1 MKKILLFTAALAAL
15 LSAASCQKE
24 EMGAVEAGNGN
35 VSFTIQTPEDAVTKA
50 IGDGTNV
57 DIVYYEI
64 YKANNQ
70 QPVGEPLVDAT
81 VKMSNKAASL
91 TLNLLEDQEYVALFW
106 AQVDGKE
113 YYNVGDLRQVEA
125 LYSDTKSN
133 LEDRAAFCQKFA
145 FSTENAVNET
155 VTLVRPFAQIN
166 IGTTLESLKMDYE
179 VDVTASTVTV
189 TNPARF
195 FNVNTGVGHTLTTQ
209 AVVFGEETDPQEALY
224 VDNKEYE
231 YVAMNYI
238 LVNGERST
246 VNVDFSIVTDK
257 GTVTKTVADVPVA
270 QNYRTNLLGNLL
282 TKETKIEIVVD
293 ERFNQP
299 DPDINVEVMDEIP
312 AEIDLADGNV
322 LIPDL
327 SGDQAVTVS
336 GKGSIELQGTT
347 ITSTAADKPA
357 ITLKDGADVTLIIT
371 DNVTIEGATAGIVV
385 PEGSVLKIVGSEE
398 VVTKS
403 GIAAN
408 NITVIGKAGSG
419 IAGSVIIENVAHLT
433 AIGTGANAYGIG
445 AADAEV
451 VISNSTIDYA
461 CGGFGGENAPVINID
476 DDKYLKATPEGAPAI
491 GGKKIVINGSVIT
504 KADGGSKAAAIGAR
518 YWNSTEIEIVN
529 STIVAANGGNASA
542 GIGGSRYS
550 GDISADNKQ
559 VSKVKIE
566 KSTVTATGGYYGAG
580 IGAGY
585 DTHCAANETNAVNE
599 IVIINSKVNAQG
611 GMYAAGIGTGYHSA
625 ALTGSIDAAS
635 TVNAVSGENYYKD
648 AYTTAQNIGYG
659 VMDPERE
666 AAGLSVTFTVA
677 GEKISAPAASFV
689 EKDNEV
695 LIGSANGLKKF
706 ADAVNN
712 GTDYYAGKTVKLTTD
727 IDLNNAEW
735 TPIGSAYADH
745 GFMGNFDGNGFVIK
759 NLQITALTPDA
770 DGYVYAGLFGVTE
783 GTDAQ
788 NQNSIK
794 NLVIENVTIDSKGGH
809 IAAAAIAYPY
819 YTALENITVQGDIH
833 IKGGDYTAGV
843 LAYTRRCVNASNIT
857 IAGDADSVIEGK
869 STVGG
874 VISDIQT
881 NGGLTADYSN
891 FSAEGLTI
899 KANNNVGGISGIIG
913 QQTLDGTT
921 TVKNVTI
928 VSEGV
933 AKGIVSGADGGN
945 AIVTDVKYEHVEGAT
960 RIIGPVYESRGAATA
975 DALAEALANG
985 KKRVVMTQDITTE
998 AATTA
1003 PYGNKY
1009 AFKMDGGVLDGDGY
1023 ELHMECYGDDYGIM
1037 TSGGTIKNLT
1047 IKEGCR
1053 AVMIMYPQSDV
1064 ILDNVNIGG
1073 DGVLY
1078 PINTGEAGAEGV
1090 NLVVTN
1096 SVLAGWTSYG
1106 LIDSASFTNVEF
1118 RQGTY
1123 YNNIFGRVLKPYVNT
1138 TLTNCAFVEHMNLDL
1153 SALTAG
1159 HKVIMTNC
1167 TVNGQDV
1174 TAEVFTIPSTDAQYD
1189 TELFTVDLP
1198 SWASSINDCVVFN

>member
-1 MKKILLFTAALAAL
+1 MKKLFTYLSVAMLAVAAV
-15 LSAASCQKE
+15 SCQKE
-24 EMGAVEAGNGN
+24 MVVADGENGN
-35 VSFTIQTPEDAVTKA
+35 VTLTIQTPEDAVTKA

-64 YKANNQ
+64 YKAENK

-81 VKMSNKAASL
+81 VEVSNKAASL
-91 TLNLLEDQEYVALFW
+91 TLNLLEDQDYVALFW
-106 AQVDGKE
+106 AQVNGKN
-113 YYNVGDLRQVEA
+113 YYNVGNLRNVVVNYA
-125 LYSDTKSN
+125 DVDSN
-133 LEDRAAFCQKFA
+133 LEERAAFYQKFA

-155 VTLVRPFAQIN
+155 VTLVRPFAQLN
-166 IGTTLESLKMDYE
+166 IGTTLESLDMDYH
-179 VDVTASTVTV
+179 VDVLESSVTV
-189 TNPARF
+189 ANPAYIF
-195 FNVNTGVGHTLTTQ
+195 DVNAGLGKTATDE
-209 AVVFGEETDPQEALY
+209 AVVFNQATKPDEALL
-224 VDNKEYE
+224 VNDVRYE

-238 LVNGERST
+238 LVDGSRST

-257 GTVTKTVADVPVA
+257 GTVTKTVTDVPVA

-299 DPDINVEVMDEIP
+299 DPDINVEVLDEIP

-347 ITSTAADKPA
+347 ITSTAANEPA
-357 ITLKDGADVTLIIT
+357 ITLEEGADVTLIIT
-371 DNVTIEGATAGIVV
+371 DNVTIEGTTAGIVV
-385 PEGSVLKIVGSEE
+385 PEGAVLKIVGSEE
-398 VVTKS
+398 IVTKS
-403 GIAAN
+403 GVSAN

-433 AIGTGANAYGIG
+433 AIGNGNNAYGIG
-445 AADAEV
+445 AEDAEI
-451 VISNSTIDYA
+451 VIINSTIDYA
-461 CGGFGGENAPVINID
+461 CGGFGGENAPVININ
-476 DDKYLKATPEGAPAI
+476 DDKYLKSTPEGAPAI

-504 KADGGSKAAAIGAR
+504 KAEGGSKAAAIGAR

-529 STIVAANGGNASA
+529 STIVEANGGNSSA
-542 GIGGSRYS
+542 GIGGSRYAS
-550 GDISADNKQ
+550 GISADNKQ
-559 VSKVKIE
+559 SSKVKIE
-566 KSTVTATGGYYGAG
+566 NSTVTATGGYYGAG

-599 IVIINSKVNAQG
+599 IIIISSTVNAKG

-666 AAGLSVTFTVA
+666 AKDLSVSFTVA
-677 GEKISAPAASFV
+677 GEKISAPAVSYAV
-689 EKDNEV
+689 NENDV

-727 IDLNNAEW
+727 IDLNNVEW
-735 TPIGSAYADH
+735 TPIGSATADH

-783 GTDAQ
+783 GISKDEQ
-788 NQNSIK
+788 NYIK
-794 NLVIENVTIDSKGGH
+794 NLVIENVNIETEGH

-819 YTALENITVQGDIH
+819 YTALENITVQGDIY

-857 IAGDADSVIEGK
+857 IAGDADSDSVIEGK

-899 KANNNVGGISGIIG
+899 KANNNVGGISGIIS
-913 QQTLDGTT
+913 QQTLNGA

-933 AKGIVSGADGGN
+933 AKGIVSGADGGD
-945 AIVTDVKYEHVEGAT
+945 AIVTNVKYEHVEGPT

-1106 LIDSASFTNVEF
+1106 LIESASFTNVEF
-1118 RQGTY
+1118 KQGTY
-1123 YNNIFGRVLKPYVNT
+1123 YNNIYGRVLKPYVNT